1 MHLAWSV
8 HHLLGGHVRSLKP
21 WSTILPVAARITSIV
36 TLLLITH
43 LIVISTIP
51 SRISP
56 ETSRYMARGVVVIE
70 LARKSPSILKIS
82 TTILFWR
89 PVSLVV
95 YCVFSICPFIG
106 YLHEC
111 RYGLRVSSP

>member
-8 HHLLGGHVRSLKP
+8 HHLLGGHMRSLKP

-36 TLLLITH
+36 ALLLITP

-56 ETSRYMARGVVVIE
+56 ETSRYMARSVVIVE
-70 LARKSPSILKIS
+70 LARKSPSILKIL
-82 TTILFWR
+82 TAILFWR
-89 PVSLVV
+89 PVSLVI
-95 YCVFSICPFIG
+95 YCVFSIFPLVG
-106 YLHEC
+106 YL
-111 RYGLRVSSP
+111 